1 MLVLNSCNLRFK
13 CASVVEAA
21 SPVLQAINLPK
32 NLIEGALRIS
42 FDKFSTDVEID
53 RAANILIAAVHR
65 TQQIIQS

>member
-1 MLVLNSCNLRFK
+1 M
-13 CASVVEAA
+13 
-21 SPVLQAINLPK
+21 QAINLPK